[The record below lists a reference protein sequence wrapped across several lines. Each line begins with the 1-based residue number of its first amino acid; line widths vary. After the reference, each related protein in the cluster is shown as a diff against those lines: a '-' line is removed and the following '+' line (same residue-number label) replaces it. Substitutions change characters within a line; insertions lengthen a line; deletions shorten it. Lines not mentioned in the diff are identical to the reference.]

1 MEPCIHPIT
10 RYFIP
15 LIKNGQICCLFSINP
30 LQNDKYQILYNMVKI
45 RMIEQTFQE
54 GGRYGEGGQL
64 EKDSSFFMKKAIPF
78 PEWLR
83 KCKKKYSLDKCVC
96 FQDVT

>member
-1 MEPCIHPIT
+1 
-10 RYFIP
+10 
-15 LIKNGQICCLFSINP
+15 
-30 LQNDKYQILYNMVKI
+30 
-45 RMIEQTFQE
+45 MIEQTFQE

-64 EKDSSFFMKKAIPF
+64 EKDSRFFMKKAIPF